1 RLNSAR
7 VTVERQLAAL
17 ERSAPRAE
25 LYLLVM
31 KRWILLLAGIAAS
44 AAGYDPKLFQELRWR
59 SVGPHR
65 GGRTKSAAGVA
76 SQPNVFYIGV
86 CNGGVW
92 KSTDYGRT
100 WNPIFDDQPTGSIGA
115 VAVAPSDPNVIYVG
129 SGEGLQRP
137 DLSVGDGV
145 YKSTDAGKTWT

>member
-1 RLNSAR
+1 
-7 VTVERQLAAL
+7 
-17 ERSAPRAE
+17 
-25 LYLLVM
+25 M
-31 KRWILLLAGIAAS
+31 KKLLLLGVAMIAWSAS
-44 AAGYDPKLFQELRWR
+44 YDPKLFQEMKWR
-59 SVGPHR
+59 AVGPYR

-100 WNPIFDDQPTGSIGA
+100 WNPIFDDQPTGSIGSLA
-115 VAVAPSDPNVIYVG
+115 VSASNPNVIYVG

-137 DLSVGDGV
+137 D
-145 YKSTDAGKTWT
+145 